1 MDHEDNYAA
10 IRNLRSPLFQLFVI
24 ACLFTSGLVQAQSA
38 GDAAGG
44 NAEASSHKAAA
55 SGSTSSELKELKGAI
70 STQQQQIQ
78 RAPNFRVTD
87 RGRLVFVCGR
97 YPALAIVR
105 QRTAC

>member
-38 GDAAGG
+38 GDAAGD

-55 SGSTSSELKELKGAI
+55 SGSTSSELKELKDAI
-70 STQQQQIQ
+70 STQQQIQ

-97 YPALAIVR
+97 YSALAFVR